1 MQVDDLWYEYVPAGQ
16 VLQEDEIANEYV
28 PAEHIEQEEA
38 PLFE

>member
-1 MQVDDLWYEYVPAGQ
+1 MHVDDLWYEYVPAGQ

-28 PAEHIEQEEA
+28 PARHTEQEEA